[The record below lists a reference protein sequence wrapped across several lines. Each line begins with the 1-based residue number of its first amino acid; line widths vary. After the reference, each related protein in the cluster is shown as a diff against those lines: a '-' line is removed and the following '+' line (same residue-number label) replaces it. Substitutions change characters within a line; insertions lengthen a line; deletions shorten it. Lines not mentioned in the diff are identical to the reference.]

1 MALALSILED
11 SYEII
16 RLSPEEPILSS
27 FLEKPFVSITRTEE
41 EISIVAK
48 EGLFQSWNVT
58 VEKGCRIIKVE
69 GPLDFTLTGVVSS
82 LTVPLAAAGISVFVI
97 STYDT
102 DYLLV
107 KSNFLQ
113 RAIAVLRDSG
123 FII

>member
-11 SYEII
+11 PYEII

-27 FLEKPFVSITRTEE
+27 LLEKPFVSITRTEE

-48 EGLFQSWNVT
+48 EGLFQSWNVP
-58 VEKGCRIIKVE
+58 VEKGWRIIKVE
-69 GPLDFTLTGVVSS
+69 GPLDFTLMGVVSS

-102 DYLLV
+102 DYLLI
-107 KSNFLQ
+107 KSDFLQ
-113 RAIAVLRDSG
+113 KAIAVLRDSG